1 MQSAFDPTRPSPLPG
16 GPPAA
21 AAVHSDIDWC
31 LRCSRRLV
39 ALDPRLGAGQALD
52 LARELSGDGELRML
66 APELVAE
73 DLYRIDLQVDD

>member
-1 MQSAFDPTRPSPLPG
+1 MQSAFDPTRPSPRPG

-21 AAVHSDIDWC
+21 AAGHSDIDWG

-52 LARELSGDGELRML
+52 LARELSGDGELRIL

>member
-1 MQSAFDPTRPSPLPG
+1 MQSAFDPTRPSSLPG
-16 GPPAA
+16 SPPAA
-21 AAVHSDIDWC
+21 EAVHSDIDWC

-39 ALDPRLGAGQALD
+39 ALDPRLGPGQALD
-52 LARELSGDGELRML
+52 LARDLSGEGELRCL